1 MGDTNCK
8 RMEAAYF
15 EEMSQQTTMCPGAC
29 GQLPTFSPPRKTTRS
44 INSESPIKDYSD
56 EELFHLEMSDEGSGG
71 KRSRLGLEDDHLSK
85 LPNLAQEPQDF
96 SFMAQPQKR
105 GAVQTLGTSASNA
118 MVTKKA
124 RKNTAESEKQDS
136 KQKGISPQKQQNQ
149 MKEEDDTDPTM
160 ARAAVYYLLVLEDQL
175 VSKNFYEGKNRIHSK
190 SVSITIQH
198 RRKLLDWLFRVNMQ
212 FSFQFD
218 TWVLTASLL
227 DRFLS
232 SQPIEKDVFQLI
244 GCCAF
249 LIAAKHEERFP
260 PKISELVD
268 ICARCY
274 IKLDFLKMEQIM
286 LIVLEWNI
294 LTPTVNVLIRE
305 AALLQKPVKDFNPH
319 FISSMVKKIIFH
331 RNLAYMPPSKV
342 AFSLIS
348 ASEYGAQ
355 VEDDKKT
362 FNYLLYLLKQEPD
375 DYEDDFAY

>member
-1 MGDTNCK
+1 
-8 RMEAAYF
+8 MEAAYF
-15 EEMSQQTTMCPGAC
+15 EEMSQQTTMCPGAG

-71 KRSRLGLEDDHLSK
+71 KRSRLDLEDDHLSK

-136 KQKGISPQKQQNQ
+136 KQKGISPQEQQTQ
-149 MKEEDDTDPTM
+149 MKEEEDTDPTM

-198 RRKLLDWLFRVNMQ
+198 PRKVLDWLFRVNMQ
-212 FSFQFD
+212 FLFQFD

-227 DRFLS
+227 DCFLS
-232 SQPIEKDVFQLI
+232 SQPTEKDVCQLI

-305 AALLQKPVKDFNPH
+305 AALLQKLVKDFNPH

-355 VEDDKKT
+355 VENVKKNSIIS
-362 FNYLLYLLKQEPD
+362 FSC
-375 DYEDDFAY
+375 